1 MLRRVSPIVL
11 LLALAGVLLT
21 GCAGAKSG
29 ETGQIPESASLAPA
43 DALAYVTALT
53 DEHSD
58 QWKTAA
64 SLLARI
70 PGLQDGVS
78 GLAAESLGKN
88 GVDWTNDVRPAL
100 GPELVVVATAD
111 REPIFLVR
119 PESPAKLDALL
130 AKSDTTYVRGNVDG
144 WETLAQSQAALDGY
158 RSALRSGTL
167 DDVTRF
173 RQGFEALPAESVV
186 RAWVDL
192 SRLSKELGAVAEQAQ
207 GIDLGLDWLSAGL
220 TAKDDGVLLTVGMPT
235 PGDGDTRY
243 EPVLF
248 GRIPADAVA
257 AVSFG
262 GTEKA
267 LDRVQGNVDVEGAA
281 KQIERFTGIPLGRL
295 VDSLSGE
302 GAFYVRKG
310 AKVPEVTLVLAPP
323 DPDKTWSTLDELARK
338 LAAQAKA
345 RITVSTEDGREVH
358 RVTYDDVTVSFAR
371 LDRDAVIVTSGS
383 DGIRAFAS
391 DGPKL
396 VDSDGYT
403 RAAESVGTTPGDRTR
418 GFVYVDLDGILPL
431 LEATGTDVPQEAR
444 DALSALDSFVL
455 QGTGES
461 DVTQVQGF
469 VRLND

>member
-1 MLRRVSPIVL
+1 MRRRLSPIVL
-11 LLALAGVLLT
+11 LLALAGALLT
-21 GCAGAKSG
+21 GCAGAKSSA
-29 ETGQIPESASLAPA
+29 TGQIPESASLAPA

-53 DEHSD
+53 DERSD

-78 GLAAESLGKN
+78 GLAAESLGKE
-88 GVDWTNDVRPAL
+88 GIDWTNDVRPAL

-111 REPIFLVR
+111 QEPIFLVR
-119 PESPAKLDALL
+119 PESQAKLDALL
-130 AKSDTTYVRGNVDG
+130 AKSDVPYVRGSVDG
-144 WETLAQSQAALDGY
+144 WETLARSQTALDGY

-207 GIDLGLDWLSAGL
+207 GVDLGLDWLSAGL
-220 TAKDDGVLLTVGMPT
+220 TAKDDGMLLTLGIPT

-248 GRIPADAVA
+248 RRIPADAVA

-262 GTEKA
+262 GTQEA
-267 LDRVQGNVDVEGAA
+267 LDRVQGNLDVEGAA
-281 KQIERFTGIPLGRL
+281 KQIERVTGIPLGRL

-302 GAFYVRKG
+302 GAFYVRRG
-310 AKVPEVTLVLAPP
+310 AKLPEVTLVLAPP
-323 DPDKTWSTLDELARK
+323 DPDKTWNTLDELARK
-338 LAAQAKA
+338 LAEQANA
-345 RITVSTEDGREVH
+345 RITVRTEDGREVH
-358 RVTYDDVTVSFAR
+358 RVTYEDVTVSFAR
-371 LDRDAVIVTSGS
+371 LDPDTVIATTGS
-383 DGIRAFAS
+383 DGIRAFSS
-391 DGPKL
+391 DGAKL
-396 VDSDGYT
+396 VDSDGFT
-403 RAAESVGTTPGDRTR
+403 RAAESAGTTVGDRTR
-418 GFVYVDLDGILPL
+418 GLVYVDLDGILPL

-444 DALSALDSFVL
+444 DVLSALDSFVL

>member
-1 MLRRVSPIVL
+1 MLRRISPIVL
-11 LLALAGVLLT
+11 LLALAVILLT

-53 DEHSD
+53 DERSD
-58 QWKTAA
+58 QWEAAA
-64 SLLARI
+64 SLLGRI
-70 PGLQDGVS
+70 PGLQDGLS
-78 GLAAESLGKN
+78 GVASASLGKE
-88 GVDWTNDVRPAL
+88 GIDWTNDVRPAL

-119 PESPAKLDALL
+119 PESEAKLDALL
-130 AKSDTTYVRGNVDG
+130 AKSDTPYVRGKVEG
-144 WETLAQSQAALDGY
+144 WETLARSQAALDGY
-158 RSALRSGTL
+158 RSALGAGTL
-167 DDVTRF
+167 DGVSRF
-173 RQGFEALPAESVV
+173 REGFEALPAESLA

-192 SRLSKELGAVAEQAQ
+192 SRLSKELGAVTGEAH
-207 GIDLGLDWLSAGL
+207 GVDLGLDWLSAAL
-220 TAKDDGVLLTVGMPT
+220 TAKDNGVLLTLGMRT

-267 LDRVQGNVDVEGAA
+267 LDRVQGSVDVDGAA
-281 KQIERFTGIPLGRL
+281 KQIERFTGVPLGRL

-302 GAFYVRKG
+302 GALYVRKG
-310 AKVPEVTLVLAPP
+310 GKLPEVTLVLAPP
-323 DPDKTWSTLDELARK
+323 DPDEAWNTLDDLARK
-338 LAAQAKA
+338 LAEQANA
-345 RITVSTEDGREVH
+345 SVTVRTEDGREVH
-358 RVTYDDVTVSFAR
+358 RVTYDDLTVSFAR
-371 LDRDAVIVTSGS
+371 LDSDTLIATTGS

-444 DALSALDSFVL
+444 DVLASLDSFVL
-455 QGTGES
+455 QGTGEG
-461 DVTQVQGF
+461 DVAQVQGF
-469 VRLND
+469 LRLND

>member
-1 MLRRVSPIVL
+1 MLRRIPPVVL

-21 GCAGAKSG
+21 GCAGARSG
-29 ETGQIPESASLAPA
+29 EAGQVPESASLAPA

-53 DEHSD
+53 DERSD

-64 SLLARI
+64 SLLGRI
-70 PGLQDGVS
+70 PGLEEGLS
-78 GLAAESLGKN
+78 GGAAESLGKG

-100 GPELVVVATAD
+100 GPDLVVVATAD

-119 PESPAKLDALL
+119 PESQAKLDALL
-130 AKSDTTYVRGNVDG
+130 AKGDTTYVRGTVEG
-144 WETLAQSQAALDGY
+144 WEALARSQAALDGY
-158 RSALRSGTL
+158 RSALGAGTL
-167 DDVTRF
+167 DGVTGF
-173 RQGFEALPAESVV
+173 RQGFEALPAQSLV

-192 SRLSKELGAVAEQAQ
+192 SRFSKELGAVTGEDQ
-207 GIDLGLDWLSAGL
+207 GVDLGLDWLAAAVSA
-220 TAKDDGVLLTVGMPT
+220 KEDGVLLTLGMRT
-235 PGDGDTRY
+235 PGEGDTRY

-262 GTEKA
+262 GTQKA
-267 LDRVQGNVDVEGAA
+267 LDRVQGSVDVDGVA
-281 KQIERFTGIPLGRL
+281 KQIERFTGVPLGRL

-302 GAFYVRKG
+302 GALYVRKG

-323 DPDKTWSTLDELARK
+323 DVEKTWSTLDDLARK
-338 LAAQAKA
+338 LAEQANA
-345 RITVSTEDGREVH
+345 RITVRTEDGREVH

-371 LDRDAVIVTSGS
+371 LDADTVIATTGS

-403 RAAESVGTTPGDRTR
+403 RAAESVGATPGERTR
-418 GFVYVDLDGILPL
+418 GFVYVDLDGVLPL

-444 DALSALDSFVL
+444 DVLSSLDSFVL
-455 QGTGES
+455 QGTGEGN
-461 DVTQVQGF
+461 VAQLQGF
-469 VRLND
+469 LRLND